1 VRFAPLPLCLSA
13 QGSRCTDPTI
23 APAFDGLK
31 ISVSRRVAFSDRSL
45 LRSSFLGP
53 RSEGFNRRL
62 SPPGFPQCPTVREL
76 RDALAPST
84 EMSRKAQWHIYP
96 PVIQTSRLRRKNFR
110 RRKRGRAAQNFG
122 CRARGECFIS
132 SRPSARCGNARLR
145 PGAARSSGPSPARTQ
160 PAHSCQVAGLPH
172 PPVVPSNGR
181 ALEGRTAR
189 PHGHRR
195 PRTLPRTSICL
206 TSSLSSR
213 AACGPPRRLLVLAL
227 QQQVDPLSD
236 E

>member
-160 PAHSCQVAGLPH
+160 PAHSCQVAGITSPAGRSVERTGARGSDGEAPRPSATPNVAQDFDLPDFVTFFAGGLRST
-172 PPVVPSNGR
+172 PT
-181 ALEGRTAR
+181 AAR
-189 PHGHRR
+189 P
-195 PRTLPRTSICL
+195 
-206 TSSLSSR
+206 R
-213 AACGPPRRLLVLAL
+213 ASAAGRS
-227 QQQVDPLSD
+227 PLG
-236 E
+236 